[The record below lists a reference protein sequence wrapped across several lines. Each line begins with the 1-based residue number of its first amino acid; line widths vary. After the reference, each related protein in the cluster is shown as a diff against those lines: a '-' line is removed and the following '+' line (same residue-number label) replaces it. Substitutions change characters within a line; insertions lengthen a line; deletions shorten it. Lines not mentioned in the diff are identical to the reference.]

1 MLTVQLSPAVFES
14 PPLFSAHWLGRDPR
28 DRLPRVV
35 QCLGPSVHDD
45 HAAAQATVLGLKSIT
60 CAKSPTLSRVSAE
73 FDGSDLVLYARGRQF
88 LRTGPLPIAV
98 ATVLQWRAEVLVVWV
113 DIPLQDPR
121 NQISMV
127 GLHHVWT
134 GIAPVD
140 GGDPVVHGA
149 LLEGLGETPP
159 HTVGA
164 TTTRR
169 SAPARRPA

>member
-1 MLTVQLSPAVFES
+1 MLTVQLSPAVFDS

-45 HAAAQATVLGLKSIT
+45 HSAAQATVLGLKSIKS
-60 CAKSPTLSRVSAE
+60 AKSPALSRVSAE
-73 FDGSDLVLYARGRQF
+73 FDGSDLLLYARGRQF

-121 NQISMV
+121 TQISMV

-140 GGDPVVHGA
+140 GGDPVVHGS
-149 LLEGLGETPP
+149 LLEGLGEAPP

-164 TTTRR
+164 TSTRR